1 MAAKHLSTQFL
12 NEITNRLVSALEP
25 EQIFLFGSYAYGEP
39 TEDSDIDLLVI
50 ISKSDEPRY
59 RRARQAYK
67 ALRGMGI
74 PKDILVMT
82 RSEVELKAMLFT
94 ILNILNKLSQEPK
107 RLQNIISAI
116 LRRTI
121 IK

>member
-67 ALRGMGI
+67 ALRGIGI

-82 RSEVELKAMLFT
+82 RSEVELKASVANSLVNQV
-94 ILNILNKLSQEPK
+94 IRQGKL
-107 RLQNIISAI
+107 LYG
-116 LRRTI
+116 
-121 IK
+121 